1 MEFKIPI
8 FQPPTPPPT
17 DNKAKFDSRME
28 LIGLERED
36 HLKDG
41 YTTWFLTKE
50 KDIIVRSY
58 DKHIQLHLWMDSD
71 TYQTGKN
78 IPYKSLTYEASN
90 NKFLFMLVLER
101 RI

>member
-1 MEFKIPI
+1 MTFKIPI
-8 FQPPTPPPT
+8 YQPPTPPLT
-17 DNKAKFDSRME
+17 DSKAKFDSRME
-28 LIGLERED
+28 LIGLEKED
-36 HLKDG
+36 HLNEG

-58 DKHIQLHLWMDSD
+58 DKHIQIHFWVDSD
-71 TYQTGKN
+71 SYQSGKI

-90 NKFLFMLVLER
+90 MKFLFMLVMER